1 MTFID
6 LLPTTGLENV
16 GMLALKTHCIM
27 IAGNS
32 RPPRNYSMQAC
43 LLISW
48 DNIVGITEYSPDI
61 MTCMGCFYYVMILI
75 VCNSIVISCFT
86 LIVSVAGDT
95 TDLLPENSFKGTN
108 TDFGNIGLALYSG
121 LFAYGGW

>member
-1 MTFID
+1 M
-6 LLPTTGLENV
+6 
-16 GMLALKTHCIM
+16 
-27 IAGNS
+27 
-32 RPPRNYSMQAC
+32 
-43 LLISW
+43 
-48 DNIVGITEYSPDI
+48 GITEYSPDI

-86 LIVSVAGDT
+86 LIVSVTGDT